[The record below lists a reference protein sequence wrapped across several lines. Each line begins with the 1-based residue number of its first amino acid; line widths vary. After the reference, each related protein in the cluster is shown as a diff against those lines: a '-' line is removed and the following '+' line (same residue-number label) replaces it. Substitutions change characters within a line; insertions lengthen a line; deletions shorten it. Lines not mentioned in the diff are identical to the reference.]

1 MLLKRERRKEHKLQA
16 GIFPRTKGRPR
27 IDGVPRDIVAEQIY
41 KIQRMGIKNPLLQ
54 VFALGRKEVRVGV
67 KYHIIYRRKLE
78 CPFVNHV

>member
-1 MLLKRERRKEHKLQA
+1 MLLKRERRKEHELQA

-54 VFALGRKEVRVGV
+54 VLRLAE
-67 KYHIIYRRKLE
+67 RR
-78 CPFVNHV
+78 

>member
-16 GIFPRTKGRPR
+16 GIFPQTKGRPR

-54 VFALGRKEVRVGV
+54 VFALGRKE
-67 KYHIIYRRKLE
+67 HS
-78 CPFVNHV
+78 CNS